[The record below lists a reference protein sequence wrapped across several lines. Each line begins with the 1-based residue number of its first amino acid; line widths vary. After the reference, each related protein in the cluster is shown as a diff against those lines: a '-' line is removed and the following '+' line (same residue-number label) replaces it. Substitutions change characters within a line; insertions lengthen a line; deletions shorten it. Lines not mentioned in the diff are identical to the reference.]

1 MAVSL
6 DVCSSTVSLHVRFPN
21 REKHVVDYLNSIRRD
36 LHYWRCC
43 HKIRKFSVFYDTCD
57 PQRVAKDVD
66 LCFYFASKLANVE
79 HFQFISDGGYVFPQF
94 AYKNTS
100 WRKLDIESCMELK
113 PLADVKWSGIVSL
126 SIGCTYLT
134 DGSMEKILSGCPNL
148 ECLQLDHF
156 WGFHRLEISNVKSR
170 ELIIDNLETD
180 ECDVWL
186 DIIAPYIQNLKILES
201 CRGIYLRNVASL
213 VTVVFNFEFEEEEPL
228 QRKESTCLKE
238 LFQSVA
244 HVEKLELGP
253 WCIQYL
259 SIMELEG
266 WQPPPSSWKFLQL
279 HVHLKQLDFPGICCF
294 LQSSS
299 DLETLVIDG
308 TCC

>member
-21 REKHVVDYLNSIRRD
+21 REKHVVDYLNSIRRE

-43 HKIRKFSVFYDTCD
+43 HKIRKFSVVYDTCD

-253 WCIQYL
+253 WCIQVY
-259 SIMELEG
+259 SY
-266 WQPPPSSWKFLQL
+266 
-279 HVHLKQLDFPGICCF
+279 V
-294 LQSSS
+294 
-299 DLETLVIDG
+299 LVY
-308 TCC
+308 